1 MPKGYRQL
9 SAEERDRLAELRGR
23 GRSLR
28 EIALALG
35 RSAGTVSRELKRNAG
50 SITGGDYL
58 PHAAQRKAEARR
70 LNHVR
75 PLLRDQT
82 LRVYVRRQI
91 SRGWSPERI
100 AGRWNLLHKAHVA
113 HETIYRWVYTQAP
126 ELAVFLPRAHRQRL
140 RLGHRLHKQKV
151 SFLPSRTPLSERP
164 KFIEKRRQ
172 PGHWEADLIMGR
184 HRASALQILLERS
197 SRFTRLRK
205 LPGPIAVKVRE
216 AITSSLGRYPKP
228 LRRSIT
234 YDNGRENVQHLRVN
248 QVLGTKSYFCEPMQ
262 SWQKG
267 SVENAAGLVRRRL
280 PKKTDFANVSASQI
294 RQTERWLNGLPRK
307 CLGYKTSAEVFRRSV
322 ALTTR
327 M

>member
-9 SAEERDRLAELRGR
+9 DEEERDKLAELRGR
-23 GRSLR
+23 GKSLR

-35 RSAGTVSRELKRNAG
+35 RSAGTLSRELRRNASG
-50 SITGGDYL
+50 VDALSYL
-58 PHAAQRKAEARR
+58 PHAAQRQAQKRK

-75 PLLRDQT
+75 QLLRDAA
-82 LRVYVRRQI
+82 LRAYVRRQI
-91 SRGWSPERI
+91 SRGWSPERV
-100 AGRWNLLHKAHVA
+100 AGRWNLLHKGRVV
-113 HETIYRWVYTQAP
+113 HETLYRWIYTQAP
-126 ELAVFLPRAHRQRL
+126 ELIQFLPRAHKNRL
-140 RLGHRLHKQKV
+140 PRGHRLHKQKV
-151 SFLPSRTPLSERP
+151 SFLPSRTPLSKRP

-172 PGHWEADLIMGR
+172 PGHWEADLVMGR
-184 HRASALQILLERS
+184 HRASALQILVERS
-197 SRFTRLRK
+197 SRYARLKR
-205 LPGPIAVKVRE
+205 LPGPQATAVRT
-216 AITSSLGRYPKP
+216 AINRSLAQYPQL
-228 LRRSIT
+228 LRRTIT
-234 YDNGRENVQHLRVN
+234 YDNGRENVQHIRIN
-248 QVLGTKSYFCEPMQ
+248 KTLGTKSYFCEPMQ

-280 PKKTDFANVSASQI
+280 PKKTDFANVPVARI